1 MAIRMPAVFGDYID
15 IYDISRAVDD
25 ESSYRRQQ
33 QKAHVTVQPE
43 GRQRPRLIT
52 LSRFTQQ
59 NIMA

>member
-1 MAIRMPAVFGDYID
+1 MPAVFGDYID

-25 ESSYRRQQ
+25 ESRYRRQQ
-33 QKAHVTVQPE
+33 QKAHVTVQPAD
-43 GRQRPRLIT
+43 RQRPGLIT